1 MVASREQKRKSKN
14 NCPSLFPNSDHTDE
28 TCSPH
33 SNRVHACFGKG
44 AERLVHLWKILSPK
58 YAGLVGRA
66 TVRDS
71 ENLSLG
77 LTQILTKPL
86 YSFLHILN

>member
-1 MVASREQKRKSKN
+1 MSRNERARTTVSFFFLIQITLMRLVPLTPTVFTFAS
-14 NCPSLFPNSDHTDE
+14 
-28 TCSPH
+28 
-33 SNRVHACFGKG
+33 GKG